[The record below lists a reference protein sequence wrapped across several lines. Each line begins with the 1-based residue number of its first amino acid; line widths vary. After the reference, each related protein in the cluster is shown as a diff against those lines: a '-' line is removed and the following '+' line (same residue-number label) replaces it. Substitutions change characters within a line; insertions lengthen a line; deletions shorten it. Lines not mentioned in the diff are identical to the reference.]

1 MIGGIGRGIL
11 HTYIGIVHI
20 PIMEDS
26 DGNTKMLDR
35 RTGTPTVRRLFVM
48 FYCICTSMALKT

>member
-1 MIGGIGRGIL
+1 MGTMIGGIGRGIL
-11 HTYIGIVHI
+11 HTSIGIVHI

-35 RTGTPTVRRLFVM
+35 RTGTPTVRRLFVI
-48 FYCICTSMALKT
+48 F